1 MLYFKRCR
9 SIDAQSR
16 LSNHNNVRA
25 EAHDLLRFALAQNGI
40 PECEQ
45 DFIYNKYGKPSLR
58 GNSKLNFN
66 ISHCKELAVCA
77 VAKNPIGV
85 DAEKIR
91 DFSERVM
98 KRCFTASENDYVKK
112 STSPNKAFFQLW
124 TLKESYIKAIG
135 IGLSYPLKKAGF
147 IIKNNNIIANTE
159 DEFSFTQIIIDNEFV
174 CSVCCKKIFHNKVY
188 YKSYED
194 KVAFESLSL

>member
-9 SIDAQSR
+9 FPDAESK
-16 LSNHNNVRA
+16 LSTRNAVRS
-25 EAHDLLRFALAQNGI
+25 EAHSLLHSALAQNGI

-45 DFIYNKYGKPSLR
+45 KFVYNKYGKPSLK
-58 GNSKLNFN
+58 GSSMPNFN
-66 ISHCKELAVCA
+66 ISHCNELAVCA
-77 VAKNPIGV
+77 VADDPIGV

-98 KRCFTASENDYVKK
+98 KRCFTKSENDYVKN
-112 STSPNKAFFQLW
+112 SFSPNKAFFQLW

-135 IGLSYPLKKAGF
+135 IGLSYPLNKAGF
-147 IIKNNNIIANTE
+147 IIKNNHIIPDTE
-159 DEFSFTQIIIDNEFV
+159 HEFSFMQIIIDNEFI

-194 KVAFESLSL
+194 KVAFESLTH

>member
-1 MLYFKRCR
+1 MLYFKKCR
-9 SIDAQSR
+9 YLDSENK
-16 LSNHNNVRA
+16 LSNQNNVRA
-25 EAHDLLRFALAQNGI
+25 EAHGLLRSALAQNGI

-45 DFIYNKYGKPSLR
+45 KFIYNEYGKPSLK
-58 GNSKLNFN
+58 GNDKPNFN

-77 VAKNPIGV
+77 VADDPVGV

-112 STSPNKAFFQLW
+112 SSSPNKAFFQLW

-135 IGLSYPLKKAGF
+135 IGLSYPLNKASF
-147 IIKNNNIIANTE
+147 IINNNRIIANTE
-159 DEFSFTQIIIDNEFV
+159 DKFSFMQIIIDNEFI
-174 CSVCCKKIFHNKVY
+174 CSVCCKKIFDNKVY

-194 KVAFESLSL
+194 KVAFESLKC